1 MAVKYSTGIA
11 LLAIQI
17 EAYWIKIVDN
27 STRALQV
34 YNLWHFQYK

>member
-1 MAVKYSTGIA
+1 MAGKYSTGIA
-11 LLAIQI
+11 LLAIQN

-34 YNLWHFQYK
+34 